1 MTGWCAEWSTSLV
14 AIDPHSPSATL
25 LDPLRDAVGKHR
37 VRPVDTIGM
46 AVAHGRFQDR
56 LTAGRLRVRGHTAL
70 DLAARQAQE
79 RRLAGA
85 QAVDRYQGQRS
96 GRAGRRRTGG
106 VAAGRSQL
114 RHYEL
119 GLVAE
124 RGRS

>member
-14 AIDPHSPSATL
+14 AIDPRSLSATL

-85 QAVDRYQGQRS
+85 QAVDRYRGS
-96 GRAGRRRTGG
+96 DP
-106 VAAGRSQL
+106 AAL
-114 RHYEL
+114 VTAEL
-119 GLVAE
+119 AVWPLDEANYDTMNSVW
-124 RGRS
+124 